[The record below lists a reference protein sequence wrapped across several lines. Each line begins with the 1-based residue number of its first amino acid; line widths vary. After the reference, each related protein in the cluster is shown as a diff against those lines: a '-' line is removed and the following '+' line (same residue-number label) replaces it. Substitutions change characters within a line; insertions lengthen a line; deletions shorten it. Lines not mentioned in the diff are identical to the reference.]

1 MPFMTKCPG
10 CGKGLQVPDAAAR
23 QAGEVSRL
31 RRTCG
36 RWPSRRPTPGRP
48 PRRLRRSRRQ
58 LRPRNARAAA
68 SDIQIPASMAGKRVK
83 CPGCSHVWQVP
94 GPVVDAEEVPELP
107 ALESRFDDLISDSY
121 PLAKDIGGVT
131 GPAGQPAAAGEP
143 PRRPCPM
150 CGEMIVVGAAKCRF
164 CNAIFD
170 ETLKRTE
177 KKKKRKGG
185 SDEDLT
191 PSEWVF
197 CIICPGLVCIAGLI
211 YLIMGK
217 PKALKL
223 IGASFLFAV
232 IWNIIFFIIGS
243 LANTPGPHRGF

>member
-10 CGKGLQVPDAAAR
+10 CGKGLQVPDAALGKRVKCPDCAHVW
-23 QAGEVSRL
+23 QVAQPTADAGAAPKTPTPQPAATSA
-31 RRTCG
+31 TKCPGCG
-36 RWPSRRPTPGRP
+36 R
-48 PRRLRRSRRQ
+48 
-58 LRPRNARAAA
+58 
-68 SDIQIPASMAGKRVK
+68 DIQIPASMAGKRVK

-94 GPVVDAEEVPELP
+94 GPVVDAEEVPQLP
-107 ALESRFDDLISDSY
+107 ALESRFDNLISDSY

-177 KKKKRKGG
+177 KKKRKGG

-197 CIICPGLVCIAGLI
+197 CVICPGPVCIAGLI